1 MEAIVKNGVA
11 LVTTEGCIVGDY
23 SFSKMQ
29 SEGPFRIDSDEYIP
43 QIKQLAETVH
53 KHTCLYVLKKAHLKF
68 YL

>member
-1 MEAIVKNGVA
+1 MEAVVKNGVA

-43 QIKQLAETVH
+43 QIKNFSWDSA
-53 KHTCLYVLKKAHLKF
+53 
-68 YL
+68 